1 MSEKIINIEMVDEE
15 INYIESIEKL
25 KDESKNDSTNPSQ
38 KYTRKQISCKVDMEN
53 KCYEYVYA
61 LYKDDKFIR
70 NKTVRVK
77 IRENKT
83 IQYSEEEH
91 LDKVIEMVNNWF
103 KDNNVK
109 IVTLYKAY
117 NLKKYL
123 KEISKYIH
131 KETQIFIK
139 VTTLKDLIQR
149 HILKNKE

>member
-1 MSEKIINIEMVDEE
+1 MSEKNITIEMEQ
-15 INYIESIEKL
+15 IQN
-25 KDESKNDSTNPSQ
+25 ESKDDSTNSKQ
-38 KYTRKQISCKVDMEN
+38 KHTRKQISCKVDMEN

-70 NKTVRVK
+70 NKTVRIK
-77 IRENKT
+77 MKDNKT

-91 LDKVIEMVNNWF
+91 LDKVIELVNNWF
-103 KDNNVK
+103 KSNNVK

-123 KEISKYIH
+123 KEISKNIH

>member
-1 MSEKIINIEMVDEE
+1 MSEKNITIEMEQ
-15 INYIESIEKL
+15 IQN
-25 KDESKNDSTNPSQ
+25 ESKDDSTNSKQ
-38 KYTRKQISCKVDMEN
+38 KHTRKQISCKVDMEN

-70 NKTVRVK
+70 NKTVRIK
-77 IRENKT
+77 MKDNKT

-91 LDKVIEMVNNWF
+91 LDKVIELVNNWF
-103 KDNNVK
+103 KSNNVK

-123 KEISKYIH
+123 KEISKNIH
-131 KETQIFIK
+131 KETHIFIK